1 MKWRAGVDAALAP
14 LGLTHA
20 QYTVLASLRGITRS
34 GQPPSQR
41 KLADH
46 TGLDPIYI
54 SKLVR
59 RLESAG
65 LLERAPDPDDSRA
78 VTLTITDEG
87 RRVIDQAIG
96 IVRQLQEHLTAP
108 LGGTESHRMQEL
120 MSDLERL
127 IAAPVTPNDQKGTT
141 P

>member
-1 MKWRAGVDAALAP
+1 MKWRASVDAALAP

-20 QYTVLASLRGITRS
+20 QYTVLASLRGITQS
-34 GQPPSQR
+34 GQSPSQR

-65 LLERAPDPDDSRA
+65 LIKRAADPNDSRA
-78 VTLTITDEG
+78 VTLTITEEG
-87 RRVIDQAIG
+87 RRVIDHAID
-96 IVRQLQEHLTAP
+96 IVHRLQEHLTAP
-108 LGGTESHRMQEL
+108 LGGTGSRRMQAL
-120 MSDLERL
+120 MKDLELL
-127 IAAPVTPNDQKGTT
+127 IAAPVATTDQKGTS

>member
-1 MKWRAGVDAALAP
+1 MKWRASVDAALAP
-14 LGLTHA
+14 VGLTHA

-34 GQPPSQR
+34 GLTPSQR

-65 LLERAPDPDDSRA
+65 LIERAPDPADSRA
-78 VTLTITDEG
+78 VTLSITEEG
-87 RRVIDQAIG
+87 RRVVDRAIA
-96 IVRQLQEHLTAP
+96 IVHELQEHLTAP
-108 LGGTESHRMQEL
+108 LGGMDSRRIQALTK
-120 MSDLERL
+120 DLELL
-127 IAAPVTPNDQKGTT
+127 IAAPVTTDDPKGTQA
-141 P
+141 